1 MWFCND
7 ERAFMR
13 EYDLVKTA
21 KQGGP
26 IHGLISP
33 KWYQTP
39 VDRQVMKKLLERQN
53 GRPLLDILIYYV
65 IMLASAWT
73 AVLLTPSWFSVPFWL
88 IYGAL
93 YTSGSDARWHECGH
107 GTAFKSAR
115 LNRIVYHL
123 ACFMIIRN
131 PVTWKWSHARHH
143 TDTLLVGRDAEI
155 ALMVPPAAARLLL
168 NLFGIPDA
176 IDSLRRMAGHIMGRL
191 QPDENLYVPDHAKKQ
206 AFTVARI
213 WLCVYIVTGLAAVS
227 LQSIIPIL
235 LIGGPRFYGAWH
247 FNMTGFLQHGGL
259 RDNVTDHRLNTR
271 TVLMNPLSRFIYLN
285 MNYHIEHHM
294 FPLVPY
300 YNLPKLHEVIKD
312 DLPPPNKSICSAYAE
327 MLPIIW
333 KQLQGNEI
341 FIERHLP

>member
-1 MWFCND
+1 
-7 ERAFMR
+7 MR

-26 IHGLISP
+26 IHGLVSP

-39 VDRQVMKKLLERQN
+39 VDRLIMKKLLARQN
-53 GRPLLDILIYYV
+53 SRPLLDILVYYV
-65 IMLASAWT
+65 IMFASAWA
-73 AVLLTPSWFSVPFWL
+73 AVLLTPSWFSIPFWL
-88 IYGAL
+88 IYGVL

-107 GTAFKSAR
+107 GTAFKSAW

-155 ALMVPPAAARLLL
+155 ALMMPPAAARLLL

-176 IDSLRRMAGHIMGRL
+176 IDSLRRMAGHVIGRL
-191 QPDENLYVPDHAKKQ
+191 QPDEALYVPEQVRKR
-206 AFTVARI
+206 AFAVARI
-213 WLCVYIVTGLAAVS
+213 WLCIYIATGLAAFTM
-227 LQSIIPIL
+227 QSIIPFL
-235 LIGGPRFYGAWH
+235 LIGGPRIYGAWH
-247 FNMTGFLQHGGL
+247 FNMTGFLQHGGM

-271 TVLMNPLSRFIYLN
+271 TVMMNPLSRFIYLN

-312 DLPPPNKSICSAYAE
+312 DLPPPNSSIFSAYAE
-327 MLPIIW
+327 MLPVIW
-333 KQLQGNEI
+333 KQLQGNEV
-341 FIERHLP
+341 FIERNLAKSQPSDDKLL

>member
-1 MWFCND
+1 
-7 ERAFMR
+7 MR

-26 IHGLISP
+26 IHGLVSP

-39 VDRQVMKKLLERQN
+39 VDRLIMKKLLARQN
-53 GRPLLDILIYYV
+53 SRPLLDILVYYV
-65 IMLASAWT
+65 IMFASAWA
-73 AVLLTPSWFSVPFWL
+73 AVLLTPSWFSIPFWL
-88 IYGAL
+88 IYGVL

-107 GTAFKSAR
+107 GTAFKSAW

-155 ALMVPPAAARLLL
+155 ALMMPPAAARLLL

-176 IDSLRRMAGHIMGRL
+176 IDSLRRMAGHVIGRL
-191 QPDENLYVPDHAKKQ
+191 QPDEALYVPEQVRKR
-206 AFTVARI
+206 AFAVARI
-213 WLCVYIVTGLAAVS
+213 WLCIYIATGLAAFTM
-227 LQSIIPIL
+227 QSIIPFL
-235 LIGGPRFYGAWH
+235 LIGGPRIYGAWH
-247 FNMTGFLQHGGL
+247 FNMTGFLQHGGM

-271 TVLMNPLSRFIYLN
+271 TVMMNPLSRFIYLN

-300 YNLPKLHEVIKD
+300 YNLPNLHEVIKD
-312 DLPPPNKSICSAYAE
+312 DLPPPNSSIFSAYAE
-327 MLPIIW
+327 MLPVIW
-333 KQLQGNEI
+333 KQLQGNEV
-341 FIERHLP
+341 FIERNLAKSQPSDDKLL

>member
-1 MWFCND
+1 
-7 ERAFMR
+7 MR
-13 EYDLVKTA
+13 EYDLVETA
-21 KQGGP
+21 KRGGP

-39 VDRQVMKKLLERQN
+39 VDRQVMKTLLARQN
-53 GRPLLDILIYYV
+53 GRPLFDILIYYV
-65 IMLASAWT
+65 IMFASACT
-73 AVLLTPSWFSVPFWL
+73 AILLTPSWFSVPLWL
-88 IYGAL
+88 IYGVL

-155 ALMVPPAAARLLL
+155 ALMMPPAAARLLL

-176 IDSLRRMAGHIMGRL
+176 IDSLRRMAGHVMGRL
-191 QPDENLYVPDHAKKQ
+191 QPDEALYVPEHAQKQ

-213 WLCVYIVTGLAAVS
+213 WLWVYIVTGLAVVS

-235 LIGGPRFYGAWH
+235 LIGGPRIYGAWH
-247 FNMTGFLQHGGL
+247 FNITGFLQHGGL

-271 TVLMNPLSRFIYLN
+271 TVLMNPFSRFIYLN

-312 DLPPPNKSICSAYAE
+312 DLPLPNKSICSAYAE
-327 MLPIIW
+327 MLPILW
-333 KQLQGNEI
+333 KQLKGNEV
-341 FIERHLP
+341 FIERHLPQTKT